1 MRKQLEIY
9 KVEYEK
15 LSRSDSQTAQNAS
28 FYLTQLTVK
37 VHEFFS
43 ALNLFP
49 AANSLQQLTVHSSA
63 CVSKF
68 PAIRSDDLKSS
79 LEHQTSNL
87 EHAPATVQ

>member
-49 AANSLQQLTVHSSA
+49 AANSLQQLTTAVR
-63 CVSKF
+63 VSQNF
-68 PAIRSDDLKSS
+68 QRSD
-79 LEHQTSNL
+79 QT
-87 EHAPATVQ
+87 T